1 MLPNSDTQDTKVL
14 PKSCLNG
21 NPGTIYYGITCFTS
35 MQDPHNYIKITVLIK
50 QVTEFKGFYYRIMA
64 IPGHHGKSDI
74 AVISSGFGWLLTA
87 VFSLFALL
95 SVNSIYL
102 GSITTL
108 EHFSGQI
115 YQDYFYLLMFLL
127 HLFLGLLLILPFC
140 AFAFLHARRAI
151 HRNNRYAIRAGLA
164 LFVSGLLLL
173 LSGIVLT
180 RFGFFEINDPRIREP
195 VYWLH
200 VVLPFL
206 IAWLFVLHRLA
217 GRPIRYQLAYRWL
230 ALAGT
235 FAAVMVLVHT
245 FTQQDADAGL
255 MQSRDFSPSNFKIA
269 GSELIPAEHLMTDD
283 ECRQCHADIYRSWEQ
298 SMHRHSSFT
307 NPAYRFS
314 VEETRDVVT
323 RRDGNPRA
331 SLFCAGCH
339 DTVPLL
345 SGRFEQADFDPD
357 LDPTA
362 MAGLT
367 CSSCHAITAVNSTTG
382 NSDFTIVDPAG
393 YPFAYSDST
402 LLQAINQQLIKAK
415 PAFHKNT
422 FLKPMHKTAE
432 FCSGCHK
439 ANLPVEVNHYKW
451 LRAQNH
457 YDSFLQSG
465 VSGHRVDSFYYP
477 PKAVEKCADCHMPLE
492 ISDDPA
498 ARDFDG
504 SGRLTI
510 HSHQF
515 PAANTAI
522 PAMLGLPPDVIEAH
536 RKRLSNIT
544 RVDIFGI
551 KEGGTVD
558 GKLHA
563 PLGSVLPELK
573 AGNSYLVEHVIR
585 TLGVGHHLT
594 QGTSDSNQLWLDI
607 AVYDD
612 DRLIGRS
619 GGMNAEGR
627 VDPWSY
633 FANAY
638 VLDREGRRIN
648 RRNGQDI
655 FVPLYDH
662 QIPPGA
668 ADVVHYKLSLPQNL
682 EGPVTIEAKLKY
694 RKFDSEYLQLIQGDA
709 FDGNDLPVTTLASDR
724 ITLPVTGGL
733 PATAESKRMIP
744 LWERWNDYGIG
755 LLREGNS
762 GSSKGE
768 LRQAEQVFK
777 TVETL
782 NPGQGALNLARVYF
796 KEGRLD
802 EASAAVH
809 RASRAEPA
817 APPWTL
823 AWFSARIDHDNGFLD
838 NAIESLEHIY
848 HNRFEQAH
856 ARGFDFSYD
865 TNLLNE
871 LGRVNYERA
880 RMERGQSRRQQ
891 RENYLQKSRSWFAR
905 ALEIDAEYQS
915 AHHNLA
921 LVYTELG
928 EQQKADYHRQQHD
941 HYRTDDHAVE
951 TAVTR
956 HRRQN
961 PAADHAASAFAIY
974 DLNRA
979 EAYGLSNT
987 ASSETTETALI
998 QQPELSDQ

>member
-1 MLPNSDTQDTKVL
+1 
-14 PKSCLNG
+14 
-21 NPGTIYYGITCFTS
+21 
-35 MQDPHNYIKITVLIK
+35 
-50 QVTEFKGFYYRIMA
+50 MA
-64 IPGHHGKSDI
+64 LSGHPGKSGN
-74 AVISSGFGWLLTA
+74 AVISPGFGWLLTA
-87 VFSLFALL
+87 VFLLFALL
-95 SVNSIYL
+95 TVNSIYL
-102 GSITTL
+102 GSITAL

-115 YQDYFYLLMFLL
+115 YPEYFYLLMFLL
-127 HLFLGLLLILPFC
+127 HLFLGLVLILPFC
-140 AFAFLHARRAI
+140 VFAFLHARRAI
-151 HRNNRYAIRAGLA
+151 HRDNRYAIRAGIA
-164 LFVSGLLLL
+164 LFISGLLLL
-173 LSGIVLT
+173 VSGIVLT

-200 VVLPFL
+200 VVLPFV

-230 ALAGT
+230 ALAGA

-245 FTQQDADAGL
+245 LTQQDADAGL
-255 MQSRDFSPSNFKIA
+255 VQSRDFSPSNIKIA
-269 GSELIPAEHLMTDD
+269 GSEYIPFEHLMTDD
-283 ECRQCHADIYRSWEQ
+283 ECKQCHADIFRSWEQ

-314 VEETRDVVT
+314 VEETREVVEK
-323 RRDGNPRA
+323 RDGNLAA
-331 SLFCAGCH
+331 SMFCAGCH

-345 SGRFEQADFDPD
+345 SGRFERADFDPD
-357 LDPTA
+357 TDPTA

-367 CSSCHAITAVNSTTG
+367 CTSCHAITAVNSTVG
-382 NSDFTIVDPAG
+382 NSDFTITDPAR
-393 YPFAYSDST
+393 YPFANSESSV
-402 LLQAINQQLIKAK
+402 LQAINHQLIKAK

-422 FLKPMHKTAE
+422 YLKPMHRTAE

-439 ANLPVEVNHYKW
+439 ASLPFEVNHYKW

-477 PKAVEKCADCHMPLE
+477 PKAIEKCAACHMPLE
-492 ISDDPA
+492 VSDDPA

-504 SGRLTI
+504 SGKLTV
-510 HSHQF
+510 HSHLF
-515 PAANTAI
+515 PAANTAV
-522 PAMLGLPPDVIEAH
+522 PAMLGLPREVIDAH
-536 RKRLSNIT
+536 QQRLRNVT

-551 KEGGTVD
+551 KEDGKVE

-563 PLGSVLPELK
+563 PLGSVIPELK
-573 AGNSYLVEHVIR
+573 PGSRYLVENVIR

-594 QGTSDSNQLWLDI
+594 QGTSDSNQLWLDLAI
-607 AVYDD
+607 YDG

-619 GGMNAEGR
+619 GGMNAEGK

-633 FANAY
+633 FVNAY
-638 VLDREGRRIN
+638 VLDRHGRRIN

-668 ADVVHYKLSLPQNL
+668 ADVVHYSMRLPENIK
-682 EGPVTIEAKLKY
+682 GPVIIEATLKY
-694 RKFDSEYLQLIQGDA
+694 RKFDYEYLQYIQGDD
-709 FDGNDLPVTTLASDR
+709 FNGNDLPVTIMASDR
-724 ITLPVTGGL
+724 ITLPVAGGV
-733 PATAESKRMIP
+733 PAPAAVVKTVPE
-744 LWERWNDYGIG
+744 WERWNDYGIG

-777 TVETL
+777 QVEAI

-796 KEGRLD
+796 KEGRLE
-802 EASAAVH
+802 EASAAIH
-809 RASRAEPA
+809 RASLATPA

-823 AWFSARIDHDNGFLD
+823 AWFSARIDHENGFLD
-838 NAIESLEHIY
+838 NAIESLEQIY
-848 HNRFEQAH
+848 HNRFDQARD
-856 ARGFDFSYD
+856 RGFDFSRD

-871 LGRVNYERA
+871 LGRVYYERA
-880 RMERGQSRRQQ
+880 RMERGQNRRQQ
-891 RENYLQKSRSWFAR
+891 RDAFLLSSRDWFAR
-905 ALEIDAEYQS
+905 ALEIDPEHQP
-915 AHHNLA
+915 AHYNLA

-928 EQQKADYHRQQHD
+928 ERDKADYHRKLHD
-941 HYRTDDHAVE
+941 RYRPDDHAIE
-951 TAVTR
+951 IAVTR
-956 HRRQN
+956 HRQDN

-979 EAYGLSNT
+979 DAYGYGDSR
-987 ASSETTETALI
+987 APETAMTH
-998 QQPELSDQ
+998 QQEPANP

>member
-1 MLPNSDTQDTKVL
+1 MALSGHRA
-14 PKSCLNG
+14 KSG
-21 NPGTIYYGITCFTS
+21 N
-35 MQDPHNYIKITVLIK
+35 
-50 QVTEFKGFYYRIMA
+50 
-64 IPGHHGKSDI
+64 
-74 AVISSGFGWLLTA
+74 AVISPGFGWLLTA

-95 SVNSIYL
+95 TVNSIYL
-102 GSITTL
+102 GSITAL
-108 EHFSGQI
+108 EHFSGKI

-140 AFAFLHARRAI
+140 VFAFLHARRAI
-151 HRNNRYAIRAGLA
+151 QRDNRYAIRAGIA
-164 LFVSGLLLL
+164 LFLSGLLLL
-173 LSGIVLT
+173 VSGIVLT

-200 VVLPFL
+200 VVLPFV

-230 ALAGT
+230 GLAGA
-235 FAAVMVLVHT
+235 FAAVMVMVHT

-255 MQSRDFSPSNFKIA
+255 MQSRNFSPSNLKIA
-269 GSELIPAEHLMTDD
+269 GSERIPAEHLMTDD
-283 ECRQCHADIYRSWEQ
+283 ECKQCHGDIFRSWEQ

-314 VEETRDVVT
+314 VEETREVVT
-323 RRDGNPRA
+323 KRDGKPDA
-331 SLFCAGCH
+331 SMFCAGCH

-345 SGRFEQADFDPD
+345 SGRFERADFDPD
-357 LDPTA
+357 TDPTA

-367 CSSCHAITAVNSTTG
+367 CTSCHAMTAVNSTIG
-382 NSDFTIVDPAG
+382 NSDFTIVDPAR
-393 YPFAYSDST
+393 YPFAYSDSSV
-402 LLQAINQQLIKAK
+402 LRAINHQLIKAK

-422 FLKPMHKTAE
+422 YLKPMHRTAE

-439 ANLPVEVNHYKW
+439 ASLPFEVNHYKW

-465 VSGHRVDSFYYP
+465 ISGHRVDSFYYP
-477 PKAVEKCADCHMPLE
+477 PKAVEKCAACHMPLE
-492 ISDDPA
+492 VSDDPA

-504 SGRLTI
+504 SGKLTV
-510 HSHQF
+510 HSHLF

-522 PAMLGLPPDVIEAH
+522 PAMLGLPQEVIEAH
-536 RKRLSNIT
+536 QKRLRNVT

-551 KEGGTVD
+551 KED
-558 GKLHA
+558 GKTEGELHA
-563 PLGSVLPELK
+563 PLGSVIPELK
-573 AGNSYLVEHVIR
+573 PGNSYLVEHVIR

-607 AVYDD
+607 AVYDG

-619 GGMNAEGR
+619 GGMDARGQ

-633 FANAY
+633 FVNAY
-638 VLDREGRRIN
+638 VLDREGQRIN

-668 ADVVHYKLSLPQNL
+668 ADVVHYSIRLPENIK
-682 EGPVTIEAKLKY
+682 GPVTIEATLKY
-694 RKFDSEYLQLIQGDA
+694 RKFDYEYLQYIQGDD
-709 FDGNDLPVTTLASDR
+709 FNGNALPVTIMASDR
-724 ITLPVTGGL
+724 ISLPVAGGA
-733 PATAESKRMIP
+733 PAPAAAVTTVPE
-744 LWERWNDYGIG
+744 WERWNDYGIS

-777 TVETL
+777 QVEAI

-796 KEGRLD
+796 KEGRLG
-802 EASAAVH
+802 EASAAIH
-809 RASRAEPA
+809 RASLATPA

-823 AWFSARIDHDNGFLD
+823 AWFSARIDHENGFLD
-838 NAIESLEHIY
+838 NAIESLEQIY
-848 HNRFEQAH
+848 QNRFDQARD
-856 ARGFDFSYD
+856 RGFDFSHD

-871 LGRVNYERA
+871 LGRVYYERA
-880 RMERGQSRRQQ
+880 RMERGQNRRQQ
-891 RENYLQKSRSWFAR
+891 RDAFLLSSRDWFAR
-905 ALEIDAEYQS
+905 ALEIDPEHQP

-928 EQQKADYHRQQHD
+928 ELDKADYHRKLHD
-941 HYRTDDHAVE
+941 RYRPDDHAIE
-951 TAVTR
+951 IAVTR
-956 HRRQN
+956 HRRDN

-974 DLNRA
+974 DLNRTDA
-979 EAYGLSNT
+979 FGLGDSRT
-987 ASSETTETALI
+987 PKTALI
-998 QQPELSDQ
+998 HQQELSHP